1 MPPVTIKQKIVL
13 VALIA
18 LGFAGWFG
26 AREIAMTAPPLGAAR
41 AVGPLALAALGTLC
55 FIAAGVMAR
64 KLMRGDPP
72 Q

>member
-1 MPPVTIKQKIVL
+1 MPPVAIKQKLII
-13 VALIA
+13 VALIV
-18 LGFAGWFG
+18 LGFVGFFG

-55 FIAAGVMAR
+55 FITAGLMAR
-64 KLMRGDPP
+64 KLMRQDPP